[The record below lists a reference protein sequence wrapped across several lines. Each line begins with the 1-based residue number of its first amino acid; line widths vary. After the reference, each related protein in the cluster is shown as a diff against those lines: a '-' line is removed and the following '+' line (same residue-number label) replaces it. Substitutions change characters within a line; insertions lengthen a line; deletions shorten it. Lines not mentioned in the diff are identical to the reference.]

1 MGQFPAQGARGQA
14 SVGDEPVIVEETGG
28 EQQAVPGGQLAALVG
43 VQGDLGDLDARVR
56 AIA

>member
-1 MGQFPAQGARGQA
+1 LGPFPAQGARTGA
-14 SVGDEPVIVEETGG
+14 VGDEPVIVEETGG